1 MSDCIAGQA
10 ADPIPE
16 NFLNSR
22 DSNVRFAEEENEI
35 FVTVTTLGSRMP
47 SQDGREMVVA
57 GLEQFLERKAYAVP
71 AVPAGGA
78 PA

>member
-1 MSDCIAGQA
+1 M
-10 ADPIPE
+10 
-16 NFLNSR
+16 NSR

-47 SQDGREMVVA
+47 LQDGRELAVA
-57 GLEQFLERKAYAVP
+57 GLEEASGRKAYAVP
-71 AVPAGGA
+71 AVPGGGA